1 MRNYFGNIL
10 AFVGEEASVQEI
22 LRMPLPDVAAMGR
35 EAIKAPAYD
44 ERIQELVDWVE
55 EHKAKR
61 HILSASIGLG
71 SPTLILT
78 ALTSFRID
86 MDFGFGHAVMAVPTS
101 VRTVRL
107 CSGVL
112 QITER
117 PGDNR
122 PWIVSAFIWPQLAP
136 ALESNEPR
144 VFKPLTA
151 DQLGLQVRCSRL

>member
-1 MRNYFGNIL
+1 
-10 AFVGEEASVQEI
+10 
-22 LRMPLPDVAAMGR
+22 MPLPDVAAMGR

-136 ALESNEPR
+136 ATSRASSSLSRRISLAYKSGAVGSER
-144 VFKPLTA
+144 FCLH
-151 DQLGLQVRCSRL
+151 VRC